1 MPEVVLQSTG
11 ILSIIRQLIAA
22 SVTQHVRMNREGQ
35 WARLVDT
42 RERLAKARRGHWRV
56 PLGLEKVAPLGLV
69 PSQPPQCSKLLPAER
84 MNRRHPVLQPRDVQ
98 EPLSEIDLIP
108 GERTKLTDPQA
119 VAIGDQDHRRVPVPI
134 AARFFAV
141 TIRVSTSA
149 GVRYSRGRRS
159 LLRRRRG
166 GLICSPTACNVE
178 RFAVGRRLAI
188 CTVPFPVVG
197 IVSFSLLI
205 AVESLA
211 WSGATVAFVV
221 KNGTLPLREQTRSCL
236 IKG

>member
-134 AARFFAV
+134 AAP
-141 TIRVSTSA
+141 
-149 GVRYSRGRRS
+149 
-159 LLRRRRG
+159 LLRRDDKSLDLGRRQVFARPPLAIAPSTWWPDLLAHSLQRRTFRRG
-166 GLICSPTACNVE
+166 P
-178 RFAVGRRLAI
+178 RLAI